1 MQVLIFDN
9 KPSDT
14 DTIIFSY
21 NPKTKGIRLMMR
33 NCDENVLHLANNN
46 IKAHSDDEILIELMS
61 YEIKR
66 LCRFVGL
73 KGE

>member
-14 DTIIFSY
+14 DIITFSY

-46 IKAHSDDEILIELMS
+46 IKSHGEDEVLISLSEDA
-61 YEIKR
+61 IRR
-66 LCRFVGL
+66 LYSMLR
-73 KGE
+73 